1 MIRAE
6 ILLTTTRDVNKF
18 VSIINHDGS
27 ADKYVLTNAGGDLN
41 VSARSYLGAL
51 YAATEFGKLYL
62 VNQTED
68 GKFPNGI
75 DDYRA

>member
-6 ILLTTTRDVNKF
+6 ILLTTVHDVDQF
-18 VSIINHDGS
+18 VSLINHDGS
-27 ADKYVLTNAGGDLN
+27 IDKYILTNAEGDLN
-41 VSARSYLGAL
+41 VSARSYLGVR
-51 YAATEFGKLYL
+51 YAAAEFGKLYL

-68 GKFPNGI
+68 GVFPNGI